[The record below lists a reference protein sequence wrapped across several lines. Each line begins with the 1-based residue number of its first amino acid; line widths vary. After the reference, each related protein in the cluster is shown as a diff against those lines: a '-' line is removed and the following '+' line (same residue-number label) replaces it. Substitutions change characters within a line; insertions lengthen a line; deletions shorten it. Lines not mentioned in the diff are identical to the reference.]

1 MLTRRRFLSVAAAGA
16 ATLTRLP
23 EFPRLHAAEY
33 DLLIRGGRVMDP
45 SRKFDQVADV
55 AIRGGRIAAVQPN
68 IAASTAAETMDAAGK
83 LVVPGLIDIH
93 THAGREKEDADL
105 CLADGVT
112 SLVDAG
118 SQGSDRIDEVV
129 AIAKAAPT
137 RMRVLINIG
146 KKGIIPEGDLMDIAN
161 VDIAATRAAIERH
174 RDVVVGIKAR
184 LSKNVAGAN
193 DLEALRRAQSV
204 ARPLGVPI
212 MIHMGQTVSVL
223 PDILALLKPG
233 DIVTHVY
240 APPPNGIFDD
250 ASAGS
255 GQARLVP
262 AVADARKRGIWFDF
276 GNGRVD
282 HFTWASVEQGVN
294 ARVFPDTISTD
305 WGQAARTDQVFNF
318 ATVLSKFLMLG
329 MPLDRV
335 IACATSNAA
344 ATFPAFKGL
353 GTVRAGST
361 ADLAILDLQ
370 QGSFEFEDNYKGKRT
385 GRLKLVA
392 AGAVFAGKLRKA

>member
-1 MLTRRRFLSVAAAGA
+1 MLTRRRFFSVAAAGA
-16 ATLTRLP
+16 AALRLP
-23 EFPRLHAAEY
+23 ELHAAEY
-33 DLLIRGGRVMDP
+33 DLLIKGGRVIDP
-45 SRKFDQVADV
+45 SRKFDQQSCDV
-55 AIRGGRIAAVQPN
+55 AIKGGKIVAVRPN
-68 IAASTAAETMDAAGK
+68 IAASSAAETVDAGGK

-93 THAGREKEDADL
+93 THAGREKEDAAL

-146 KKGIIPEGDLMDIAN
+146 KKGIIPEGDLMDLAN
-161 VDIAATRAAIERH
+161 VDVAATRAAIERH
-174 RDVVVGIKAR
+174 RGVVVGIKAR
-184 LSKNVAGAN
+184 LSKNVAGKN
-193 DLEALRRAQSV
+193 DVDALKLAQQV
-204 ARPLGVPI
+204 ARPLNVPI
-212 MIHMGQTVSVL
+212 MIHMGQTVSPL
-223 PDILALLKPG
+223 PDILAVLKPG

-250 ASAGS
+250 S
-255 GQARLVP
+255 GKLLP
-262 AVADARKRGIWFDF
+262 AVTDARKRGIWFDF

-282 HFTWASVEQGVN
+282 HFSWASAEQGIN
-294 ARVFPDTISTD
+294 ARIFPDTISTD

-318 ATVLSKFLMLG
+318 ATVLSKFLLLG

-335 IACATSNAA
+335 LACATSNAA

-353 GTVRAGST
+353 GTIRVGAP
-361 ADLAILDLQ
+361 ADLAIMDIQ

-385 GRLKLVA
+385 GRLKLVTT
-392 AGAVFAGKLRKA
+392 GAVFAGALRKA